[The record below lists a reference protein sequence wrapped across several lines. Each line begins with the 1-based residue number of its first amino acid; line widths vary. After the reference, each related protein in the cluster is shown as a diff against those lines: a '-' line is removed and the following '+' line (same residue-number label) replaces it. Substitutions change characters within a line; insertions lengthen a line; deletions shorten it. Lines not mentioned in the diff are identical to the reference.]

1 MDLSPAEQ
9 DVISTLT
16 RRGMAV
22 IDATTLVL
30 MVARSLARS
39 RAQLVD
45 VVLTGYPGLEDGG
58 ETDAAVGRLLTE
70 GWLVEWPTAGVILCT
85 AAPEVVGRIS
95 EYTDDPSIGERL
107 MEARARLDPSV
118 RLLGLINSDEK
129 RVAFVGA
136 LRFAQRE
143 VRLPF
148 LATPATIE
156 PVGDLESRARQGVRL
171 RILLA
176 SPDVVATL
184 RGESQR
190 QRGHDSVEGWT
201 ALARNWPNTEVRV
214 AQKPVDML
222 MAASCSFD
230 ESRAQLAVYDIWKQR
245 SQESTVLEVHRSG
258 FSPNLITLFNEQF
271 DAAWHRS
278 RPTGR
283 TQRALWWVNR
293 LGWEIVLLVS
303 ATLTA
308 LFFVSVPVL
317 GNIAGGVAAT
327 ALVTV
332 MTRYRTLVGG
342 LFRRLRMK

>member
-9 DVISTLT
+9 DVIATLT

-22 IDATTLVL
+22 IEATTLVI

-45 VVLTGYPGLEDGG
+45 VVLTGYPGLENRT
-58 ETDAAVGRLLTE
+58 ETDAAVGKLLATD
-70 GWLVEWPTAGVILCT
+70 WLVESSTVGLTLCT
-85 AAPEVVGRIS
+85 AAPEVVGRIAD
-95 EYTDDPSIGERL
+95 YTKDPSAAERL
-107 MEARARLDPSV
+107 MEARARQDPSV
-118 RLLGLINSDEK
+118 LMLGLINSEEK
-129 RVAFVGA
+129 RLAFLAA

-143 VRLPF
+143 V
-148 LATPATIE
+148 
-156 PVGDLESRARQGVRL
+156 RQGVRL

-176 SPDVVATL
+176 SPEVVARL

-190 QRGHDSVEGWT
+190 QRGHDSVSGWA
-201 ALARNWPNTEVRV
+201 ALTKDWPNTEVRV
-214 AQKPVDML
+214 AQNPVDML

-230 ESRAQLAVYDIWKQR
+230 ESRAQLAVYDIRRQR

-258 FSPNLITLFNEQF
+258 FSPNLITLFNEYF

-283 TQRALWWVNR
+283 AGRTAWWVNR
-293 LGWEIVLLVS
+293 LGWEIVLLIS
-303 ATLTA
+303 TILTA
-308 LFFVSVPVL
+308 LFLVSLPVL
-317 GNIAGGVAAT
+317 GNITGGVAAT

-332 MTRYRTLVGG
+332 MTRYRTSVGG
-342 LFRRLRMK
+342 ALRRLRMK